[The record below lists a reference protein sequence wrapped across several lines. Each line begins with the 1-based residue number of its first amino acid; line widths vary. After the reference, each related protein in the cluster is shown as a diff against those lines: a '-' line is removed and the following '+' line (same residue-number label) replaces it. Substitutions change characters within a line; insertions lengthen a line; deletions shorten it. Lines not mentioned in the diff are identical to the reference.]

1 MNKQICLATN
11 NKGKLGEYRKILAPM
26 GFVIYS
32 PADLN
37 LDLDVEE
44 NGATYRENSYLKAKA
59 FAEVVP
65 FPVIADD
72 SGLEVEALNGFPGL
86 FSARFA
92 KECGGYPGA
101 YKELSRRLGEQSR
114 DAHFHCCICYL
125 ENIAA
130 KPLYFEG
137 DCPGY
142 LRKEPHGDHGFGYDP
157 LFHCN
162 EADIDFGIADEQT
175 KNAYS
180 HRAKAIQKLKVY
192 LAIG

>member
-1 MNKQICLATN
+1 MNKQICLSTN
-11 NKGKLGEYRKILAPM
+11 NKGKLDEYRKILAPM

-37 LDLDVEE
+37 IDLEVEE
-44 NGATYRENSYLKAKA
+44 TGSTYRENSYLKAKA
-59 FAEVVP
+59 FAEIVP

-72 SGLEVEALNGFPGL
+72 SGLEIEAMGNKPGL
-86 FSARFA
+86 YSARFA
-92 KECGGYPGA
+92 LEAGGYPKA
-101 YKELSRRLGEQSR
+101 YEQIFRALEGKSR

-125 ENIAA
+125 ENASA

-142 LRKEPHGDHGFGYDP
+142 ILEKPHGDHGFGYDP
-157 LFHCN
+157 IFHCL
-162 EADIDFGIADEQT
+162 EADIDFGVAEEAI

-180 HRAKAIQKLKVY
+180 HRAKAIQRLRVF
-192 LAIG
+192 LAIA